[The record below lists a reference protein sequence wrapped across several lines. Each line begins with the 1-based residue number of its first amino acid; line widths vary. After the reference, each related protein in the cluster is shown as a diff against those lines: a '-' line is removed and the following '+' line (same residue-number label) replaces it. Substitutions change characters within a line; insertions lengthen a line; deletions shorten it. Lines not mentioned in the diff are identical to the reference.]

1 MSFMLLS
8 CIMLNGIIRVKGN
21 VLLFPAAK
29 QAVDR
34 VDGPVH
40 GELPVPTNIL
50 IRSHYSEIGPR
61 NVEISKKGE
70 SKNRG

>member
-1 MSFMLLS
+1 
-8 CIMLNGIIRVKGN
+8 MLNGIIRVKGN

-40 GELPVPTNIL
+40 GELPVTL
-50 IRSHYSEIGPR
+50 RSSPQFFSTVLFPSEILAFS
-61 NVEISKKGE
+61 VVWWSSE
-70 SKNRG
+70 SLLPCLHGN